1 MTKPVVH
8 KKRTLGEHSHGDAGS
23 DIARLQINME
33 MATWCPGCRAYV
45 LCMLF
50 WHADEIETEEFL
62 RIVSSYEKRPT
73 NEERRVAAL
82 RKYLKQL
89 SKDQLARMKTF
100 IEALHESSG
109 GQDEASI

>member
-1 MTKPVVH
+1 MTKPEVQ
-8 KKRTLGEHSHGDAGS
+8 KKRTPGEHSHGDAGS
-23 DIARLQINME
+23 DFARLQINKE
-33 MATWCPGCRAYV
+33 MSTWCPRCRAYV

-62 RIVSSYEKRPT
+62 RIVSSYKNKPT

-89 SKDQLARMKTF
+89 SKDQLARMETF

-109 GQDEASI
+109 GHDEASI